1 MKPTERNMKKR
12 TPMHIMMKLLKTS
25 DQEKFKGSQKE
36 KVRGGDRM
44 MTDFLSEATQEDSR
58 VIS

>member
-1 MKPTERNMKKR
+1 
-12 TPMHIMMKLLKTS
+12 MHIMMKLLKTS

-36 KVRGGDRM
+36 KARGGDRM
-44 MTDFLSEATQEDSR
+44 MTDFLSEATQEDGR